1 MSSKSWREEHSKY
14 LKSAQ
19 WKKKRIQALDYHG
32 AACACCGSTNLVQVH
47 HISYLNY
54 PGNEK
59 MTDLIPLC
67 RRHHK
72 LVHKLIA
79 ELRETYKSTP
89 TYNWLKASKEA
100 IKAITSS
107 EYKQRP
113 KKKKVKKPRKKKYVF
128 KSKRKKPKKPKLTRR
143 QRKALRRKEELK
155 EKKTELKLLN
165 HPKEPFLSKE
175 SFQKLEKDPGF
186 IKFITKIPN
195 K

>member
-1 MSSKSWREEHSKY
+1 MSSKSWREEYSKY
-14 LKSAQ
+14 LKSAK

-47 HISYLNY
+47 HISYQNY

-67 RRHHK
+67 KRHHK
-72 LVHKLIA
+72 LVHKLIG
-79 ELRETYKSTP
+79 ELRETYKNIDS
-89 TYNWLKASKEA
+89 YNWLKASKEA

-113 KKKKVKKPRKKKYVF
+113 KKKKVKKPKKKKYVPR
-128 KSKRKKPKKPKLTRR
+128 SKRKKTKKPKLTRSE
-143 QRKALRRKEELK
+143 RKQASRRKEELK
-155 EKKTELKLLN
+155 RKADLKLLN
-165 HPKEPFLSKE
+165 HSKEPFLSKE
-175 SFQKLEKDPGF
+175 SLKKLENTPGF
-186 IKFITKIPN
+186 IEFVTK

>member
-1 MSSKSWREEHSKY
+1 MSLSWKETYSKY
-14 LKSAQ
+14 LKSAK

-67 RRHHK
+67 RRHHQM
-72 LVHKLIA
+72 VHKLIA
-79 ELRETYKSTP
+79 ELRETYKNIA

-107 EYKQRP
+107 KYKQTP
-113 KKKKVKKPRKKKYVF
+113 KKKKVKKPKKKKYIPR
-128 KSKRKKPKKPKLTRR
+128 SKRKKPKKPKLT
-143 QRKALRRKEELK
+143 QRKEELK
-155 EKKTELKLLN
+155 KKTDLKLLN
-165 HPKEPFLSKE
+165 HPKKPFLSKE
-175 SFQKLEKDPGF
+175 SLKKLENTPDF
-186 IKFITKIPN
+186 IEFVTK